1 MTAAVRRKKVVVL
14 ISGRGSNMESLI
26 HAAREPDCPYEVVA
40 VVSNRPAAP
49 GLKKAAAAGVAT
61 AVVDHRQFDS
71 REAFEEVLH
80 ETLLVFQ
87 ADLVACA
94 GFMRVLTATFT
105 DRWQG
110 RILNIHP
117 SLLPLYRGLD
127 THARALADG
136 VRLHGCT
143 VHFVTAD
150 LDGGPIIA
158 QGAVPVLPDDTPE
171 TLAARVLKV
180 EHRLYPA
187 ALALVASG
195 VVRMENGR
203 AVGDWQADPEA
214 WIAAPDVTCSLPLPS
229 PGREGG
235 GA

>member
-1 MTAAVRRKKVVVL
+1 MTSGVRKKKVVIL

-26 HAAREPDCPYEVVA
+26 RAAREPDCPYEVVG
-40 VVSNRPAAP
+40 VISNRPAAQ
-49 GLKKAAAAGVAT
+49 GLQKAARAGIAT
-61 AVVDHRQFDS
+61 AVVDHRQFDT

-80 ETLLVFQ
+80 ESLLVFQ
-87 ADLVACA
+87 AELVACA

-105 DRWQG
+105 ERWAG
-110 RILNIHP
+110 RLLNIHP

-136 VRLHGCT
+136 VRIHGCT

-158 QGAVPVLPDDTPE
+158 QGAVPVLPHDTPE
-171 TLAARVLKV
+171 TLAARVLTV
-180 EHRLYPA
+180 EHRIYPE

-195 VVRMENGR
+195 AVRMENGQT
-203 AVGDWQADPEA
+203 VGDWQADETA
-214 WIAAPDVTCSLPLPS
+214 WISSPAITCTLPI
-229 PGREGG
+229 PGTREK
-235 GA
+235 

>member
-1 MTAAVRRKKVVVL
+1 MTAGVRKRKVVIL

-26 HAAREPDCPYEVVA
+26 RAAREPDCPYEVVG
-40 VVSNRPAAP
+40 VISNRPQAP
-49 GLKKAAAAGVAT
+49 GLQKAAAAGIAT

-87 ADLVACA
+87 AELVACA
-94 GFMRVLTATFT
+94 GFMRVLTAMFT
-105 DRWQG
+105 ERWEG
-110 RILNIHP
+110 RLLNIHP
-117 SLLPLYRGLD
+117 SLLPLYRGLN
-127 THARALADG
+127 THERALADG
-136 VRLHGCT
+136 VRIHGCT

-171 TLAARVLKV
+171 TLAARVLAV
-180 EHRLYPA
+180 EHRIYPE

-195 VVRMENGR
+195 AVRMENGR
-203 AVGDWQADPEA
+203 VTGEWQADESA
-214 WIAAPDVTCSLPLPS
+214 WISSPAITCTLPI
-229 PGREGG
+229 PGAGG
-235 GA
+235 